1 MQEQFLDV
9 LFEDNHLLVVNKPA
23 GIATQGAAAGRASL
37 HALAQQYLRRKY
49 RKPGNVYL
57 GVVSRLDS
65 GTSGVVVFARTS
77 KAAARLAEQFRGRS
91 VEKEYWA
98 LVEGRVNSPGGEYWD
113 WIVKDERQQRMVIV
127 RENQPGRREA
137 RLSYRRLKVLADT
150 TLLEIRLET
159 GRKHQIRVQLASR
172 SPPGWRPKVW
182 LAAKVCRQ
190 DRAALPAAG
199 DRASGEENGVGVFGA
214 DAGEL
219 EKCDGMMA
227 ILMMS
232 HAGPGGHG

>member
-1 MQEQFLDV
+1 MRHAEKLGV

-57 GVVSRLDS
+57 GVVSRLDA
-65 GTSGVVVFARTS
+65 GASGVLVFARTS

-98 LVEGRVNSPGGEYWD
+98 VVEGRVDLPVGEFCD
-113 WIVKDERQQRMVIV
+113 WMVKDERQQRMVIA
-127 RENQPGRREA
+127 RENQPGAREA
-137 RLSYRRLKVLADT
+137 RLSFRRLKVFADT
-150 TLLEIRLET
+150 TLLEIQLET

-172 SPPGWRPKVW
+172 GHP
-182 LAAKVCRQ
+182 L
-190 DRAALPAAG
+190 AG
-199 DRASGEENGVGVFGA
+199 DRKYGSRRKFANGIALHCRRLVIEHPVKKTP
-214 DAGEL
+214 L
-219 EKCDGMMA
+219 EFTAPLPVAWKSVTG
-227 ILMMS
+227 
-232 HAGPGGHG
+232 

>member
-1 MQEQFLDV
+1 MRHEEKLDV
-9 LFEDNHLLVVNKPA
+9 LFEDNHLLVVSKPA

-37 HALAQQYLRRKY
+37 HALAQRYLRRKY

-98 LVEGRVNSPGGEYWD
+98 VVEGQVDSQVGEFCD
-113 WIVKDERQQRMVIV
+113 WIVKDEQQQRMVIA
-127 RENQPGRREA
+127 RANQPGAREA
-137 RLSYRRLKVLADT
+137 RLSFRRLKILADT

-172 SPPGWRPKVW
+172 GHP
-182 LAAKVCRQ
+182 L
-190 DRAALPAAG
+190 AG
-199 DRASGEENGVGVFGA
+199 DRKYGSRRKFGDGFALHCRRLVIEHPVKKTPLELMAPLPAGWKGV
-214 DAGEL
+214 D
-219 EKCDGMMA
+219 
-227 ILMMS
+227 I
-232 HAGPGGHG
+232 